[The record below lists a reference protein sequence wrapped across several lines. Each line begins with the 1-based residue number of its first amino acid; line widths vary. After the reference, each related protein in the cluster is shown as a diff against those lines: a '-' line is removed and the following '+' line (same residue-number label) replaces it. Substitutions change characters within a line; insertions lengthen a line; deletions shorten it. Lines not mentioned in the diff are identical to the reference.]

1 MFILFL
7 IFYFILILNKNFQKS
22 NCFLFF
28 IQLVMLFV
36 VFACFHCLGL
46 LLPLQILS
54 KLKIIIFI
62 KLKMYKN
69 GKKNL
74 QLLQTIIN
82 LSINVEG
89 GLLEINIIGHCIL
102 LSETLIYLDLNFI
115 WQGSIIVFKLN
126 LENFASSKLGTNT
139 QLYTSLC
146 HPRIE

>member
-1 MFILFL
+1 
-7 IFYFILILNKNFQKS
+7 
-22 NCFLFF
+22 
-28 IQLVMLFV
+28 
-36 VFACFHCLGL
+36 
-46 LLPLQILS
+46 
-54 KLKIIIFI
+54 
-62 KLKMYKN
+62 MYKN